1 MSTWKVNSK
10 SMQSSAT
17 YTEGEYK
24 IEVSYNEDAT
34 TNTLMSING
43 NIYKGEGQSYAGNF
57 NGNRNGDEMSYSF
70 SGVKLADMNAVTT
83 MVIDIETII
92 TEGESAE

>member
-10 SMQSSAT
+10 SVTTGAT
-17 YTEGEYK
+17 YTDGQYK
-24 IEVSYNEDAT
+24 IEVSYNEDAQ
-34 TNTLMSING
+34 TNTLLSING
-43 NIYKGEGQSYAGNF
+43 SIYKGENQTYAGNF

>member
-10 SMQSSAT
+10 STTTGAT
-17 YTEGEYK
+17 YTDGQYK
-24 IEVSYNEDAT
+24 IEVSYNEDAQ
-34 TNTLMSING
+34 TNKLMSING
-43 NIYKGEGQSYAGNF
+43 SIFKGDNQSYAGNF
-57 NGNRNGDEMSYSF
+57 SGSRNGEEMSYSF

-92 TEGESAE
+92 TNGEGAE